1 MYMSSDE
8 AQERLLPFINGDR
21 EVSGEILQQLNYII
35 FAAIA
40 ISFLRWKV
48 LKMQGWALK
57 MHTTDGEEDAF
68 AQIMMQE
75 LCGHGVQSP
84 RPIIPRQHHHTAL
97 YQPPRIQGRIQTSSG
112 R

>member
-1 MYMSSDE
+1 
-8 AQERLLPFINGDR
+8 
-21 EVSGEILQQLNYII
+21 
-35 FAAIA
+35 
-40 ISFLRWKV
+40 
-48 LKMQGWALK
+48 MQGWALK

-75 LCGHGVQSP
+75 LCEREAQSP

-97 YQPPRIQGRIQTSSG
+97 YQPLQIPGHMQTSSG